1 MSTNTSSL
9 KEEKVL
15 MSYKWNGAKPIPFI
29 AVFVIF
35 VGLWLID
42 PPVGLNAKSW
52 HLFIIFISTIVGLIA
67 KPLPMGAM
75 SIFAVCAC
83 ALTNTLPLGQTL
95 SSFGSPIVWLIVSAF
110 LLARGF
116 IKTGLGS
123 RIAYYF
129 ITFLGKSTLGL
140 AYGLTMT
147 ELLFAPGTP
156 SNTARGAGIV
166 FPIINGLNAEY
177 KSSVKDGTQRR
188 LGSYLIKL
196 LFQVNVITS
205 AMFVTATAGNPLI
218 ISIVAG
224 HGIQLDWGTWAL
236 ACSVP
241 GIANLILLPLLLYI
255 IFPPEIKSTPQAPAF
270 AKEKLK
276 QLGPMS
282 MNEIIMT
289 FVFIFLL
296 SLWIVGDNYGINATT
311 AGLTGLFLLLVFGVL
326 SWDDIVKEQNAWDT
340 FIWMAVLIMLSQ
352 KLSDMGVTD
361 WFGGYVKIMVTG
373 KSWYLVLAI
382 IFLLYYYSHYMFA
395 SMTAHISALYGTFIV
410 VCLTAGAP
418 PMFTALLLGVG
429 SSLCAGL
436 THYGTGSAPVYFGS
450 NYLTMGQWWTYG
462 FIVSVIDIIIWVL
475 FGGVWWKVLGYW

>member
-1 MSTNTSSL
+1 MSNVAAPSKDEKSL
-9 KEEKVL
+9 G
-15 MSYKWNGAKPIPFI
+15 YKWNGAKPIPFFI
-29 AVFVIF
+29 VLILFCV
-35 VGLWLID
+35 LWFID
-42 PPVGLNAKSW
+42 PPSGLNIKSW
-52 HLFIIFISTIVGLIA
+52 HLFIIFVSTIIALIL
-67 KPLPMGAM
+67 KPLPMGAI

-83 ALTNTLPLGQTL
+83 SLTNTLPLGQVL

-116 IKTGLGS
+116 IKTGLGC

-129 ITFLGKSTLGL
+129 IAFLGKSTLGL
-140 AYGLTMT
+140 AYGLTIT

-224 HGIQLDWGTWAL
+224 HGIKLDWGTWAL

-241 GIANLILLPLLLYI
+241 GLANLILLPLILYI

-270 AKEKLK
+270 AREKLK
-276 QLGPMS
+276 QLGSMS
-282 MNEIIMT
+282 VNEIIMSCV
-289 FVFIFLL
+289 FVFLL
-296 SLWIVGDNYGINATT
+296 SLWVFGEQYGINATT
-311 AGLTGLFLLLVFGVL
+311 AGLTGLFILLFFGVL
-326 SWDDIVKEQNAWDT
+326 TWDDIIKESNAWDT
-340 FIWMAVLIMLSQ
+340 FIWMAVLIMLSV
-352 KLSDMGVTD
+352 KLSDLGVTN
-361 WFGGYVKIMVTG
+361 WFGSFVKSLVAG
-373 KSWYLVLAI
+373 QSWYFVLAI
-382 IFLLYYYSHYMFA
+382 IVLLYYYAHYMFA

-410 VCLTAGAP
+410 VCLAAGAP
-418 PMFTALLLGVG
+418 PMVTALLLGVA
-429 SSLCAGL
+429 SSLSAGL

-450 NYLTMGQWWTYG
+450 NYLTMGQWWYYG
-462 FIVSVIDIIIWVL
+462 FIVSVIDILIWVI
-475 FGGVWWKVLGYW
+475 FGGVWWKILNYW

>member
-1 MSTNTSSL
+1 MSNNAIPVNVSTG
-9 KEEKVL
+9 
-15 MSYKWNGAKPIPFI
+15 YKWNGAKPVPFFI
-29 AVFVIF
+29 VFVIF
-35 VGLWLID
+35 LGLWYID
-42 PPVGLNAKSW
+42 PPTGLNAKSW
-52 HLFIIFISTIVGLIA
+52 HLFVIFISTIIGLIL

-83 ALTNTLPLGQTL
+83 CLTNTIPLGQAL
-95 SSFGSPIVWLIVSAF
+95 SCFGSPIVWLIVSAF

-129 ITFLGKSTLGL
+129 ISFLGKSTLGL
-140 AYGLTMT
+140 AYGLTIT

-156 SNTARGAGIV
+156 SNTARGAGII
-166 FPIINGLNAEY
+166 FPIINGLNSEY
-177 KSSVKDGTQRR
+177 KSNVKDGTQRR

-218 ISIVAG
+218 ITIVAS
-224 HGIQLDWGTWAL
+224 HGIKLDWGTWAL

-241 GIANLILLPLLLYI
+241 GIMNLILLPVLLYF
-255 IFPPEIKSTPQAPAF
+255 IFPPEIKSTPQAPNF
-270 AKEKLK
+270 AREKLK
-276 QLGPMS
+276 QLGSMS
-282 MNEIIMT
+282 VNEIIMM

-296 SLWIVGDNYGINATT
+296 CLWIFGEQYGINATT
-311 AGLTGLFLLLVFGVL
+311 AGITGLFILLTFGVL

-340 FIWMAVLIMLSQ
+340 FIWMSVLIMLSI
-352 KLSDMGVTD
+352 KLSDLGVTN
-361 WFGGYVKIMVTG
+361 WFGGYVKTLVVG
-373 KSWYLVLAI
+373 KSWMLVLMI
-382 IFLLYYYSHYMFA
+382 IGLLYYYAHYMFA

-418 PMFTALLLGVG
+418 SMVTALLLGVA
-429 SSLCAGL
+429 SSMSAGL

-450 NYLTMGQWWTYG
+450 NYLTLGQWWFYG
-462 FIVSVIDIIIWVL
+462 FIVSVINIIIWVI
-475 FGGVWWKVLGYW
+475 FGGIWWKVLGYW